1 MVFDIEKVNIFVT
14 VPKENVDEEFEKL
27 CAMQEQEL

>member
-14 VPKENVDEEFEKL
+14 VPKENVDEV
-27 CAMQEQEL
+27 CAMQEREL